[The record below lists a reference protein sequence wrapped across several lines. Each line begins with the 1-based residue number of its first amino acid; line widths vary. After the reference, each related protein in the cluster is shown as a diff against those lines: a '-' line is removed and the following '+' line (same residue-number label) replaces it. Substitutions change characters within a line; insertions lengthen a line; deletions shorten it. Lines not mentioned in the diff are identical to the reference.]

1 MPNWCNNTLFV
12 SGPKAEVEAFIKKA
26 AGKDDRKG
34 SPLSFNSLVPRN
46 INAKRYQN
54 AHEHGC
60 DGTSYGN
67 PNFNWYDWQVDNW
80 GCKWDCS
87 EAELEVSTG
96 DGTTDATFTFQT
108 AWAPPTEFYKAI
120 TKKFKALTFDAYA
133 WEPGMSFWCHFC
145 GEHGVI
151 AEDEEED
158 IDQTEKLEDAINER
172 LDDLGFD
179 TESGDLGEL
188 KDSIDC
194 WYLDEGDLTEIP
206 EACVIIDDTDE
217 NFIKA
222 AKEAGFK
229 KARKKK

>member
-1 MPNWCNNTLFV
+1 V
-12 SGPKAEVEAFIKKA
+12 
-26 AGKDDRKG
+26 
-34 SPLSFNSLVPRN
+34 
-46 INAKRYQN
+46 
-54 AHEHGC
+54 
-60 DGTSYGN
+60 
-67 PNFNWYDWQVDNW
+67 
-80 GCKWDCS
+80 
-87 EAELEVSTG
+87 
-96 DGTTDATFTFQT
+96 
-108 AWAPPTEFYKAI
+108 
-120 TKKFKALTFDAYA
+120 
-133 WEPGMSFWCHFC
+133 
-145 GEHGVI
+145 
-151 AEDEEED
+151 EED
-158 IDQTEKLEDAINER
+158 IDQTEQLEAALNER